1 MTVFQNFQTV
11 FRIQEI
17 LYGQGLGSLYLLVS
31 GRQLQSVLPGSTAVL
46 PSEIAIEVFRIG
58 KTAADTDIQ
67 QRKICQDQ
75 LLSRFFTADSGKI
88 FLKGHAETVF
98 E

>member
-46 PSEIAIEVFRIG
+46 PPEIAIEVFRIG
-58 KTAADTDIQ
+58 KTVILMFAFGKMSVHGSAAV
-67 QRKICQDQ
+67 
-75 LLSRFFTADSGKI
+75 
-88 FLKGHAETVF
+88 LKNTG
-98 E
+98 